1 MSRYTH
7 PLVYLALPLQ
17 NRPETWF
24 TAERDGY
31 GHSLFGHTRRCRMPW
46 KELQIM
52 DQGLQFL
59 SSYQKEELSEAE
71 WSEFA
76 TAFDHRAL

>member
-1 MSRYTH
+1 
-7 PLVYLALPLQ
+7 
-17 NRPETWF
+17 
-24 TAERDGY
+24 
-31 GHSLFGHTRRCRMPW
+31 MPW